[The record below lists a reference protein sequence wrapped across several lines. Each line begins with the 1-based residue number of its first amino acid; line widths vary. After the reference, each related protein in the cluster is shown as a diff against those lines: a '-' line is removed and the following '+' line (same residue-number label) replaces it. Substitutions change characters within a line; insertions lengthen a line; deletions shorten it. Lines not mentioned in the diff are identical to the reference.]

1 MNENVKKRLHLNNY
15 RSFFCEKVRIRQL
28 EKVKE
33 NVQRMTILT
42 LKSLRMLAT
51 IMETPLKDAPMTPA
65 TGWKEIFES

>member
-1 MNENVKKRLHLNNY
+1 ME
-15 RSFFCEKVRIRQL
+15 E
-28 EKVKE
+28 VKE